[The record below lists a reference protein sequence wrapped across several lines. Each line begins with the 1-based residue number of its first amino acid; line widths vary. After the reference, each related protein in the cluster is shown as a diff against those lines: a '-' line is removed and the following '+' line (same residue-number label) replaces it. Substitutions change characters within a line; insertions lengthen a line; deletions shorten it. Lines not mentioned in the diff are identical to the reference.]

1 MLAGLGPKCRK
12 HSHHSTAGLVILRG
26 TVSVGCWKG
35 TVLTAMLSAAALAL
49 GACGDSG
56 DNSGASATTAGG
68 SAASSRLAG
77 NASSADSADVVAHVG
92 RTAVTRAQVSHWMTA
107 MAGHFYFNLSH
118 GQLLPDGLASDPPA
132 YARCVSSLEATA
144 AAAPKKVAGVTGVVM
159 LRKCRQLY
167 RALKAQATEQLVRAL
182 WLGAVAGEEG
192 VNVSDPEVLAAYQRY
207 NRESYASPAE
217 ARQHLTNTRRSDA
230 DELVV
235 IREELLSDK
244 LLQKAGAGGPNAQ
257 ARFSQT
263 QKRWTAKTT
272 CRPGYVV
279 QYCSQFTE
287 EPPPSSASPPVTV
300 LMEQVATLATGSCI
314 NTAACSKQ

>member
-1 MLAGLGPKCRK
+1 
-12 HSHHSTAGLVILRG
+12 
-26 TVSVGCWKG
+26 
-35 TVLTAMLSAAALAL
+35 MLSAAVFAL

-68 SAASSRLAG
+68 SADNGRLAG

-92 RTAVTRAQVSHWMTA
+92 GTAIRRAQVSHWMTA

-118 GQLLPDGLASDPPA
+118 GHLLPDGLASDPPA

-144 AAAPKKVAGVTGVVM
+144 ATAPKKVAGVTGVVM

-192 VNVSDPEVLAAYQRY
+192 LKVSDPEVLAAYQRY
-207 NRESYASPAE
+207 NRESYADPAE
-217 ARQHLTNTRRSDA
+217 ARQHLTSTRRSAA

-235 IREELLSDK
+235 IRESLLSDK
-244 LLQKAGAGGPNAQ
+244 LQQKVRAGGPNAQ
-257 ARFSQT
+257 ARFIQT
-263 QKRWTAKTT
+263 QKRWIAKTT
-272 CRPGYVV
+272 CRAGYVV
-279 QYCSQFTE
+279 QFCSQFTE
-287 EPPPSSASPPVTV
+287 EPPPSPASPPVTV
-300 LMEQVATLATGSCI
+300 LMEQVATLATGRCI